1 MIFRKILVPLDGS
14 EHSGRALEAAIQ
26 IAKNFSSKL
35 VLLTVHHVTITPVTS
50 PELTIQA
57 PVIVPDASAAQMTE
71 RAIEATHNYD
81 KRILA
86 EAEAKVRSEKIEVET
101 ELIDGNAVEEIV
113 RKSEEGKFDLIV
125 MGARGLSTIKK
136 LFIGSVSDGVIKKA
150 PCPVLVVK

>member
-1 MIFRKILVPLDGS
+1 MIFQKILVPLDGS

-26 IAKNFSSKL
+26 IAKNFNSKL

-57 PVIVPDASAAQMTE
+57 PVIVPDALAAEMTE
-71 RAIEATHNYD
+71 RAIEAAHNYD

-150 PCPVLVVK
+150 PCPVLIVK

>member
-1 MIFRKILVPLDGS
+1 MIFQKILVPLDGS

-26 IAKNFSSKL
+26 IAKSFNSKL

-57 PVIVPDASAAQMTE
+57 PVIVPDALAAEMTE
-71 RAIEATHNYD
+71 RAIEAAHNYD

-150 PCPVLVVK
+150 PCPVLIVK

>member
-1 MIFRKILVPLDGS
+1 MIFQKVLVPFDGS
-14 EHSGRALEAAIQ
+14 EHSRRALEAAIQ
-26 IAKNFSSKL
+26 ISKSFNSKL
-35 VLLTVHHVTITPVTS
+35 VLLTAHHVTITPVTS

-57 PVIVPDASAAQMTE
+57 PVIVPDASAAEMTE
-71 RAIEATHNYD
+71 KAIEAAHNYD

-86 EAEAKVRSEKIEVET
+86 EAEAKVRSEKVEVET

-113 RKSEEGKFDLIV
+113 RKAEEGKFDLIV

-150 PCPVLVVK
+150 PCPVLIVK

>member
-1 MIFRKILVPLDGS
+1 MIFQKILVPLDGS
-14 EHSGRALEAAIQ
+14 DHSRRALESAIQ
-26 IAKNFSSKL
+26 IAKSFNSKL
-35 VLLTVHHVTITPVTS
+35 MLLTVHHVTITPVTS

-57 PVIVPDASAAQMTE
+57 PVIVPDASAAEMTE
-71 RAIEATHNYD
+71 RAIEAAHNYD
-81 KRILA
+81 KKILA

-113 RKSEEGKFDLIV
+113 RKSEEGKFDLII

-150 PCPVLVVK
+150 PCPVLIVK

>member
-26 IAKNFSSKL
+26 IAKNFNSKL

-57 PVIVPDASAAQMTE
+57 PVIVPDALAAEMTE
-71 RAIEATHNYD
+71 RAIEAAHNYD

-150 PCPVLVVK
+150 PCPVLIVK